1 MPKDKCIVCGKP
13 CVGRFC
19 YKHICEVL
27 ERSQRL
33 YQTDRKAWKAE
44 IDQANAQKHAPK
56 RDKSPAKP

>member
-19 YKHICEVL
+19 YKHICEAL
-27 ERSQRL
+27 ERSQQL

-44 IDQANAQKHAPK
+44 IDQANAQESAPK
-56 RDKSPAKP
+56 GDKSPAKR